1 MFSEVRDATTNP
13 NPTYDT
19 LASLNL
25 FPSLSPNANGLQPLR
40 GVKRGGTPP
49 PPHIYRNGSQ
59 PPRGVREGDANKFGL
74 FNVLCNAL
82 EWCDDKSG
90 AGFEFDTAFKKT
102 PEYNFLFLDHK
113 YAEGQSPA
121 CGFCL
126 CQTSDLSV
134 FSMPKVS
141 ALACQTIV
149 KMALAGNAKISSFFV
164 DSFPLFLINNQR
176 TEWRLFLNHGKCYE
190 KYQICRSSFCL
201 LSCCTLVCQST
212 WRRCYQRSASIT
224 PSGTY

>member
-113 YAEGQSPA
+113 YAEGQYT
-121 CGFCL
+121 GVRFL
-126 CQTSDLSV
+126 
-134 FSMPKVS
+134 
-141 ALACQTIV
+141 
-149 KMALAGNAKISSFFV
+149 FV
-164 DSFPLFLINNQR
+164 PDQ
-176 TEWRLFLNHGKCYE
+176 
-190 KYQICRSSFCL
+190 
-201 LSCCTLVCQST
+201 
-212 WRRCYQRSASIT
+212 
-224 PSGTY
+224 